1 MRATMGGVTRARARR
16 PPPRASPRHTH
27 PLTRRSR
34 VVERSRARS
43 DGVQPPRAPP
53 RARDVPNASHRDREV
68 FFMYSLSPDS
78 LCTPTTRPRRGYTH
92 APARPTDRARE
103 RYDPARR
110 RDRGFTTRVESSPA
124 RFVDVDATG
133 DLSVRRPSI
142 DSIDSIDSSTY
153 HDEGRRWTDREFFW
167 NCRRLLLLGR
177 PDSARSNFRSGW
189 PLCTLRSA
197 RAPGISRSMH
207 GTNDE
212 RRTTRRVRLS
222 RLRAAKRTVAV
233 VFELFRFR
241 V

>member
-1 MRATMGGVTRARARR
+1 MGGVTRARARR

-68 FFMYSLSPDS
+68 FFMYSMSPDS

-110 RDRGFTTRVESSPA
+110 RALSRVYDGSSRPPA
-124 RFVDVDATG
+124 RRRRRRGDRCVDRRSTARFDRFERSVVE
-133 DLSVRRPSI
+133 SVRRAT
-142 DSIDSIDSSTY
+142 DGRGAMRVRCARGVCD
-153 HDEGRRWTDREFFW
+153 GRR
-167 NCRRLLLLGR
+167 
-177 PDSARSNFRSGW
+177 ARVVRTAGGGGARGWIGSSVIFR
-189 PLCTLRSA
+189 A
-197 RAPGISRSMH
+197 RVGS
-207 GTNDE
+207 
-212 RRTTRRVRLS
+212 
-222 RLRAAKRTVAV
+222 
-233 VFELFRFR
+233 
-241 V
+241 